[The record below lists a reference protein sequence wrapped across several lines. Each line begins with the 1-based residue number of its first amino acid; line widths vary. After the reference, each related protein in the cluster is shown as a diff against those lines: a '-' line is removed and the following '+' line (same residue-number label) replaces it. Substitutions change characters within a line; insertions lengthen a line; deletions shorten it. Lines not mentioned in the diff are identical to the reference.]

1 VEVAINYVNQ
11 FLALGIFA
19 ITLNLLIGY
28 GGIFS
33 AAQAGFG
40 AVGGYTFAYLI
51 VNHGLSFWPA
61 AIAAIVITAVVSLL
75 VALPALRLE
84 ALWLVLLTL
93 AVQIVISNIPN
104 NVPAL
109 GGPNGILVNQ
119 SFNIFGFSLSLPTQV
134 FPVLLIAL
142 ILVFAV
148 SWRIGESPYGRVLRG
163 IRDDQ
168 VAARSLGRNV
178 YQYKLALFVITG
190 IAAGL
195 GGVMLTLQTDI
206 ASPSLYSFNVSIEMI
221 AMVIIGGMGNLWGSL
236 LGCAIIVGSTPFF
249 LYVVNLGNNVSG
261 LAQNVAYGIALVL
274 IVLFRPRGILPEGVS
289 PGTAMR
295 WLRRRAQVPARPVFA
310 VGGSAE
316 LAVAAQ
322 DDNLATEL
330 ENIEVP
336 ARLPAQSTDIP
347 LEPPRIVHR
356 IPPALRGE
364 AEGARHVNG
373 QQDVAGVRAADGTPE
388 VVLEVRDLTKSFGG
402 IRAVNG
408 MSMDLRRG
416 LVTALVGPNGA
427 GKTTVFNLITG
438 SIRPDL
444 GIVRL
449 NGVDITGKRPDEVAH
464 LGMVRTFQDVRIFPE
479 LTVIDN
485 VVLGIQDHP
494 GEKLTN
500 LFLRPAASRRFNDAA
515 RAKAADWL
523 DLVGLLP
530 LSGTRASSLGF
541 GQQKLLAIA
550 RVLAT
555 EAEVLLL
562 DEPASAIDISW
573 VDTVLDFIDLLKEA
587 GRTICLVEHSLH
599 VVERL
604 ADRVYFM
611 ELGAVTAEGSLAE
624 LTSDERLAQ
633 AYFGTV

>member
-1 VEVAINYVNQ
+1 VQVAINYVNQ

-51 VNHGLSFWPA
+51 ADQHLGFWPA
-61 AIAAIVITAVVSLL
+61 AIAAMAMTAGVSLL
-75 VALPALRLE
+75 VALPALRLD

-119 SFNIFGFSLSLPTQV
+119 NFSIFGFSLSLPTQI
-134 FPVLLIAL
+134 FPVLLVAL
-142 ILVFAV
+142 VIVFV
-148 SWRIGESPYGRVLRG
+148 LSWRIGESPYGRVLRG

-178 YQYKLALFVITG
+178 YGYKLTLFVITG

-195 GGVMLTLQTDI
+195 GGVMLTLQTNL
-206 ASPSLYSFNVSIEMI
+206 ASPSMYNFNISIEMI
-221 AMVIIGGMGNLWGSL
+221 SMVIIGGMANLWGSL

-249 LYVVNLGNNVSG
+249 LYVVNLGTDVSG
-261 LAQNVAYGIALVL
+261 LAQDVAYGVALVL
-274 IVLFRPRGILPEGVS
+274 VVLLRPRGIVPEGVS
-289 PGTAMR
+289 PLTAVR
-295 WLRRRAQVPARPVFA
+295 WLARRHRIAPRMVFP
-310 VGGSAE
+310 VGGAAE

-330 ENIEVP
+330 
-336 ARLPAQSTDIP
+336 AGRGGGPAQPAVPEPDVTD
-347 LEPPRIVHR
+347 EPPRLKHDVLLT
-356 IPPALRGE
+356 LRDRSSNGKQP
-364 AEGARHVNG
+364 AEGQG
-373 QQDVAGVRAADGTPE
+373 D
-388 VVLEVRDLTKSFGG
+388 VVLEVRGLTKSFGG

-438 SIRPDL
+438 AITPDA

-449 NGVDITGKRPDEVAH
+449 NGVDITDRRPDEVAQ
-464 LGMVRTFQDVRIFPE
+464 LGMVRTFQDVRVFPQ
-479 LTVIDN
+479 LSVIDN
-485 VVLGIQDHP
+485 VMMGIQHHP
-494 GEKLTN
+494 GERLGN
-500 LFLRPAASRRFNDAA
+500 LFLRPAASRKFNDEA
-515 RAKAADWL
+515 RAKAAEWL
-523 DLVGLLP
+523 DVVGLLP
-530 LSGTRASSLGF
+530 LSEARAASLGF

-562 DEPASAIDISW
+562 DEPASAIDIGW
-573 VDTVLDFIDLLKEA
+573 VDAVLDFIDLLKGV

-599 VVERL
+599 VVGRL

-624 LTSDERLAQ
+624 LTSDKRLAE